1 MRRRMCVIVLLFG
14 LAGGGY
20 AVAARVPDPVPIER
34 PLGISRMGRLE
45 RTAAWW
51 QAS

>member
-1 MRRRMCVIVLLFG
+1 MCVLALLFS
-14 LAGGGY
+14 LAGQGSV
-20 AVAARVPDPVPIER
+20 VAPRPVDPVPIER
-34 PLGISRMGRLE
+34 PIDTLRGGRLQ